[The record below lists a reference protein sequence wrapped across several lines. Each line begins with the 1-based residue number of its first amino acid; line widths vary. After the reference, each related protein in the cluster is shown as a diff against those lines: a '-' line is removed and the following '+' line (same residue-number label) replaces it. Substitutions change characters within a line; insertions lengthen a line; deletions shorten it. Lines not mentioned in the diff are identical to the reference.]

1 MSTVDRII
9 SICKSRKIPIS
20 TLEKACGFSNGYLG
34 SLKKGSLPD
43 NRLAKVAEYLGMDIY
58 ELQGWSPEASSV
70 IRKVKDNLIEDDR
83 VTAERMRSSIWEKYE
98 KDITFMEYIRT
109 LFYLP
114 RSYQNS
120 VYDFIDYQNMKV
132 MQGKNTTLDA

>member
-9 SICKSRKIPIS
+9 AICKSRKIPIS
-20 TLEKACGFSNGYLG
+20 TLEKACGFSNGYIS

-43 NRLAKVAEYLGMDIY
+43 DRLAKVANFLQMDIY
-58 ELQGWSPEASSV
+58 ELQSWSPEASSI
-70 IRKVKDNLIEDDR
+70 IRKVRDNTIEDDK
-83 VTAERMRSSIWEKYE
+83 VTVERTRNSIWEKYE

-114 RSYQNS
+114 RTYQNE
-120 VYDFIDYQNMKV
+120 VYDYIDFQNMKV
-132 MQGKNTTLDA
+132 MQGKNTLDA